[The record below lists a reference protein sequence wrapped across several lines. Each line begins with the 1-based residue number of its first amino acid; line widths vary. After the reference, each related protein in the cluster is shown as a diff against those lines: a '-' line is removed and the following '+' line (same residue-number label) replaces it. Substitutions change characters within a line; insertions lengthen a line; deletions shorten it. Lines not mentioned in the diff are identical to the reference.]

1 MSSRSL
7 FTSLLFTASAALVSA
22 QAPAPALVESYST
35 RVGYSSDADIGGA
48 SVAVS
53 HFEAA
58 INGRFAAGSAGM
70 GLTGLNFKTYLIDA
84 TGLVPVPDSLQEASL
99 TLGLQRQLSPTW
111 SAMAVLKPGFYGDFE
126 DLDGDSFNAPF
137 LFMANY
143 ATKEE
148 LVWTFGLNVNLFSE
162 NPVLPLVGVRWRFA
176 PDWTL
181 AVAFPRTAV
190 SYQASKALTYSVGIR
205 FEGGN
210 YRITESPLPTLGGA
224 RLNDTY
230 LDFTEIRVGAG
241 ASLAL
246 TETMKL
252 ELEAGVMTDRK
263 FDYFDRDFTL
273 NGDAGAF
280 VSLSLNGRF

>member
-1 MSSRSL
+1 MSPRSL
-7 FTSLLFTASAALVSA
+7 FTSLLFTTSAALVSA
-22 QAPAPALVESYST
+22 QAPAPSLVESYST
-35 RVGYSSDADIGGA
+35 RVGYSSDADIGSA

-99 TLGLQRQLSPTW
+99 TLGLQRKLSPTW
-111 SAMAVLKPGFYGDFE
+111 SAMGVLKPGFYGDFE

-143 ATKEE
+143 VAREE
-148 LVWTFGLNVNLFSE
+148 LVWTFGLNVNLFSD

-181 AVAFPRTAV
+181 SVAFPRTAV

-210 YRITESPLPTLGGA
+210 YRITESPLPTLGAA

-230 LDFTEIRVGAG
+230 LDFTEIRAGVG
-241 ASLAL
+241 ASLAVS
-246 TETMKL
+246 ETMKL

-263 FDYFDRDFTL
+263 FDYFDRDYTL